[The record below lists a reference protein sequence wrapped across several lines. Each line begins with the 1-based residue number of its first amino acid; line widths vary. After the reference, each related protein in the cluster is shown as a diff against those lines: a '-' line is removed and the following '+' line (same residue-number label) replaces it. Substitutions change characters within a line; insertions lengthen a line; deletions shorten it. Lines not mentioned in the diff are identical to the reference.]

1 MTVRDQVT
9 ADADFIALKLAG
21 VRFVD
26 NGDGTVTDVD
36 TGLMWEQKT
45 TAVGSGV
52 NLADPHDVDNTYTW
66 STGTNKPDGMA
77 YTDFLGALNGG
88 TSPDGVATSGCFAGH
103 CDWRLPTVEELQ
115 TILLAA
121 YPCGTSP
128 CIDSAFGPTQSN
140 YYWSATT
147 SAGAPDRAW
156 DVYFYDG
163 IVNDDYK
170 TSCNYV
176 RAVRGG
182 L

>member
-1 MTVRDQVT
+1 
-9 ADADFIALKLAG
+9 
-21 VRFVD
+21 
-26 NGDGTVTDVD
+26 
-36 TGLMWEQKT
+36 
-45 TAVGSGV
+45 
-52 NLADPHDVDNTYTW
+52 
-66 STGTNKPDGMA
+66 MA

-147 SAGAPDRAW
+147 CAGVPDRAW

-163 IVNDDYK
+163 NVYDDYK
-170 TSCNYV
+170 TSFNYV